1 MGVLK
6 PPSPTHC
13 AVPEYYIQKLELEFI
28 REPNPLGQPFRVQ
41 CSMCVTERVVL
52 VLCRWGSF
60 PENREWSSRGVVIL
74 LFATKSVHVACF
86 TDTKQTWFAS
96 SDETPV
102 HAMLPAR
109 FYPIGIQYLRKLQ
122 LPNLL
127 QDKFERGWYDAQHQF
142 STCFA
147 AMLLLNQVERFCS
160 PFYRTL
166 IIMKKQ
172 ASC

>member
-28 REPNPLGQPFRVQ
+28 REPNPLGQPFWYNVRCVWTS
-41 CSMCVTERVVL
+41 CSSSVPC
-52 VLCRWGSF
+52 SF

-86 TDTKQTWFAS
+86 TDTKQTWFAL

-102 HAMLPAR
+102 HAMLPAK
-109 FYPIGIQYLRKLQ
+109 FYPIGIQYLRNLQ

-147 AMLLLNQVERFCS
+147 AMLLLKQVERFCS

-172 ASC
+172 ARC